1 MFVAIVSVINSFQS
15 FAPAQLM
22 TDGGPAGSTLVI
34 PLFLYRTAFQNLH
47 MGYGTAIAVIMFL
60 VLMTITLL
68 QLKLFGMGS
77 GQ

>member
-1 MFVAIVSVINSFQS
+1 MAIVSVINSFQS

-22 TDGGPAGSTLVI
+22 TDGPAGSTLVFPLPVPDSI
-34 PLFLYRTAFQNLH
+34 PNLH